1 MKKTNASPAP
11 RVSIVAPMYNES
23 AVLGEFY
30 RRTVAVLEK
39 HRISFEI
46 LCVDDGSRDDT
57 ALQLRDLARRDRRIK
72 LIRLSRN
79 FGKDVAL
86 SAGLDYAQGEMI
98 VPIDADLQ
106 DPPELIPA
114 MLEKMGEGYDVV
126 YARRTR
132 RLSESLTKRVT
143 ARLFYATIG
152 AIGDI
157 AIPPNVGDFRV
168 FNRRVLNA
176 LVGLKERR
184 RFMKGLF
191 TWVGFRQY
199 ALPYVREARAA
210 GATQWNYWKLW
221 NFAIEGITSFTI
233 APLRIWTYLGLVLA
247 LGAFVY
253 ASILITRV
261 LLYGIDVP
269 GYASLMVVTLFIGG
283 IQLINLGVLG
293 EYLGRIFEEVKGRP
307 LYIISEIEG
316 DLRPV
321 ARRADYSPF
330 APADLHSDAR
340 SPRATGR
347 KPKERG
353 TARAKPSPRRKT
365 APAQSPPERR

>member
-1 MKKTNASPAP
+1 MSKSRKSRPP
-11 RVSIVAPMYNES
+11 LISIVVPVYNES
-23 AVLGEFY
+23 AVLPEFF
-30 RRTVAVLEK
+30 RRTVSVLEE

-46 LCVDDGSRDDT
+46 ICIDDGSRDST
-57 ALQLRDLARRDRRIK
+57 AEYIRGLCGQDRRIK

-79 FGKDVAL
+79 FGKDIAL

-114 MLEKMGEGYDVV
+114 LMKKMGEDYDVV
-126 YARRTR
+126 YAKRTR
-132 RLSESLTKRVT
+132 RLSESVMKRLT
-143 ARLFYATIG
+143 AHLFYATLD

-157 AIPPNVGDFRV
+157 AILPNVGDFRI
-168 FNRRVLNA
+168 FNRRVLNV

-191 TWVGFRQY
+191 SWVGFRQC

-210 GATQWNYWKLW
+210 GTTQWNYWKLW

-283 IQLINLGVLG
+283 IQLITLGVLG
-293 EYLGRIFEEVKGRP
+293 EYVGRIFEEVKGRP
-307 LYIISEIEG
+307 LYIVSELQGNLIQV
-316 DLRPV
+316 D
-321 ARRADYSPF
+321 RRLDYSPF
-330 APADLHSDAR
+330 RPQT
-340 SPRATGR
+340 P
-347 KPKERG
+347 E
-353 TARAKPSPRRKT
+353 
-365 APAQSPPERR
+365 AQ

>member
-1 MKKTNASPAP
+1 MAKSKSPGKQAP

-30 RRTVAVLEK
+30 RRTAGVFDE
-39 HRISFEI
+39 RNISFEI
-46 LCVDDGSRDDT
+46 VCVDDGSRDDT
-57 ALQLRDLARRDRRIK
+57 ANLLRDLARRDRRIK
-72 LIRLSRN
+72 FIGLSRN
-79 FGKDVAL
+79 FGKDIAL
-86 SAGLDYAQGEMI
+86 SAGLDYAQGDMI

-114 MLEKMGEGYDVV
+114 MIEKMDEGYDVV
-126 YARRTR
+126 YAKRTR
-132 RLSESLTKRVT
+132 RQGESLMKRVT

-157 AIPPNVGDFRV
+157 AIPPNVGDFRI
-168 FNRRVLNA
+168 FNRRVLDS

-210 GATQWNYWKLW
+210 GETQWNYWKLW

-247 LGAFVY
+247 FGAFIY

-261 LLYGIDVP
+261 LIYGIDVP

-293 EYLGRIFEEVKGRP
+293 EYVGRIFEEVKGRP
-307 LYIISEIEG
+307 LYIVSELEG
-316 DLRPV
+316 DLV
-321 ARRADYSPF
+321 AVAERADYAPF
-330 APADLHSDAR
+330 APHAPGITPATRRSSAR
-340 SPRATGR
+340 TGAGKKRPTSRASKKT
-347 KPKERG
+347 
-353 TARAKPSPRRKT
+353 PRRR
-365 APAQSPPERR
+365 A